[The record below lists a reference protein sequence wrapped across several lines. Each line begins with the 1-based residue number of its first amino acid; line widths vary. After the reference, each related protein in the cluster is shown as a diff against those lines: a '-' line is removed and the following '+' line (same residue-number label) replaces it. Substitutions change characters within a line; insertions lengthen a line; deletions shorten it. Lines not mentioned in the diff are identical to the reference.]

1 VPETQRAFIARQL
14 AELADKYRIPR
25 GLLPDVMAL
34 LDKYASL
41 EPRGRTADL
50 VDELDKLFLD
60 LERAGKLPEP

>member
-1 VPETQRAFIARQL
+1 
-14 AELADKYRIPR
+14 
-25 GLLPDVMAL
+25 MAL